1 MVSLPPFSVCRS
13 ARREPLAGCQ
23 SSQSLRRAHPYRLDH
38 QAAVR
43 FAPHSRSSG
52 LAGLRVG
59 ISCWRRDWAEDAG
72 EDREAYRIAA

>member
-1 MVSLPPFSVCRS
+1 MVSPPTFSVCHS

-23 SSQSLRRAHPYRLDH
+23 SSQSLRRAYPYRLGH

-43 FAPHSRSSG
+43 FAPNSRPRG

-59 ISCWRRDWAEDAG
+59 IS
-72 EDREAYRIAA
+72 